1 MVHGQAGLWEQD
13 TTKIKYKNPPPEPGT
28 TKPEL
33 GMARFFLWFDPPWV
47 PSWAPYL
54 CPPGGVPSWHP
65 WYPTPLPWQAGHH
78 WGMGQAFFLGG
89 WKQRDATAKGMGK
102 ALRVSCPL
110 AGVRVAQ
117 TGRV

>member
-1 MVHGQAGLWEQD
+1 
-13 TTKIKYKNPPPEPGT
+13 
-28 TKPEL
+28 
-33 GMARFFLWFDPPWV
+33 MARFFLWFDPPG
-47 PSWAPYL
+47 
-54 CPPGGVPSWHP
+54 CP
-65 WYPTPLPWQAGHH
+65 AGHPTSAH
-78 WGMGQAFFLGG
+78 LGVSPAGTPGTPPLSHGRLGITGAWARLFFWGG